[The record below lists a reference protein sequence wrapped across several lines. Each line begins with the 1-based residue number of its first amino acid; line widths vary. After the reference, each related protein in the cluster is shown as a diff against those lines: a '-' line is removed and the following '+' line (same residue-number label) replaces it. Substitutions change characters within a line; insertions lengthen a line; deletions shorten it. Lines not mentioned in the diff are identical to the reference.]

1 MKNVIAVLYLDET
14 DWGLLGKAAE
24 LAFLGSWE
32 VHAVFKERKTAE
44 QAYRYGASKSYVVDM
59 EENDADD
66 YRVAC
71 FLKGWVERQNV
82 NIILAPASVRMRGVM
97 PILAGFLGAGL
108 TADCTELRLDENGRM
123 IQVRPAFGNHLMA
136 WIESTSRIQMATVRP
151 GIFRPRIIE
160 KETKIPEQLYM
171 KDIARVK
178 MVSFEALKET
188 CPLSQSR
195 IILAGGM
202 GIGSKE
208 NFQFLA
214 SLAKKNGA
222 GLGASRKAVDAGF
235 APYSCQVGQTGV
247 TVHPDLYIAVGISG
261 AVQHLAGMSGSGKI
275 VAVNN
280 DEHAPIF
287 NYADYGIV
295 GDWKNVLEKLL

>member
-1 MKNVIAVLYLDET
+1 MKNVIAVLFLDET
-14 DWGLLGKAAE
+14 DWGLLGKAAD
-24 LAFLGSWE
+24 LASFGSWE
-32 VHAVFKERKTAE
+32 VHAVFREKKIAE
-44 QAYRYGASKSYVVDM
+44 QAFRYGADMSYVINM

-66 YRVAC
+66 YRAAW
-71 FLKGWVERQNV
+71 FLKEWTQRQKV
-82 NIILAPASVRMRGVM
+82 NIILAPATVRMRGVM
-97 PILAGFLGAGL
+97 SILAGLLEAGL
-108 TADCTELRLDENGRM
+108 TADCTELALNEKGRI

-136 WIESTSRIQMATVRP
+136 WIESVSCIQMATVRP
-151 GIFRPRIIE
+151 GIFRPRMIE

-171 KDIARVK
+171 KGTARVK
-178 MVSFEALKET
+178 MLSFEALKET

-214 SLAKKNGA
+214 SVAKKAGA

-261 AVQHLAGMSGSGKI
+261 AVQHLAGMSGSGKV

-295 GDWKNVLEKLL
+295 GDWKNVLERLL